1 MIAHTQ
7 SRITARITLCSHAM
21 QLCWPCNNML
31 EGGSSTTCFGVY
43 SIFLLN
49 QTPAFWPFYVLK
61 VCLPLWNDLVVL
73 PCQIISGCTDREM
86 QGLFMANQGSVC
98 SWPHWTAMFDLQRAS
113 GQMVW
118 QCQAVSSISRVA
130 LRLEPGYSH
139 WPWLHGFLPML
150 LCSTEWDGWWRR
162 LDMSLET
169 SSADRCN
176 TKVNQA
182 PW

>member
-43 SIFLLN
+43 SIFLSN
-49 QTPAFWPFYVLK
+49 QTPAFWPSNVLK
-61 VCLPLWNDLVVL
+61 VCLPLWNGLVVL

-98 SWPHWTAMFDLQRAS
+98 IWPHWTAMFDLQRAS

-150 LCSTEWDGWWRR
+150 LCSWGMGWLMEEVRHVSR
-162 LDMSLET
+162 DLLCRQM
-169 SSADRCN
+169 
-176 TKVNQA
+176 
-182 PW
+182 